1 MENINTTAHQWYL
14 YSPYLCCQ
22 GWKKMADEVD
32 LCRIVSGVAHP
43 QNSIY
48 VMDITSDDE
57 QKEQMMYLICCN
69 TNTLLWP
76 F

>member
-1 MENINTTAHQWYL
+1 
-14 YSPYLCCQ
+14 
-22 GWKKMADEVD
+22 MADEVD
-32 LCRIVSGVAHP
+32 LCRIFSGVAHP

-48 VMDITSDDE
+48 VMEITSDDE